1 MKDELFNDLLASAQE
16 MVAIEKGQKTPE
28 EGHTHSYNVVDV
40 KAIREAA
47 GKSRDEFAQILGTS
61 AETIKSWETKR
72 RNPAGPAQKLLR
84 LIQTNPTQM
93 VALLEQD
100 TDYPQRA

>member
-16 MVAIEKGQKTPE
+16 MVEIENGRQTPAKE
-28 EGHTHSYNVVDV
+28 HTHSYDLVDV

-47 GKSRDEFAQILGTS
+47 GKSRDEFAQIIGTS
-61 AETIKSWETKR
+61 TETIKSWETKR

-84 LIQTNPTQM
+84 LIQTNPREM
-93 VALLEQD
+93 VSVLESD
-100 TDYPQRA
+100 SLMNHG